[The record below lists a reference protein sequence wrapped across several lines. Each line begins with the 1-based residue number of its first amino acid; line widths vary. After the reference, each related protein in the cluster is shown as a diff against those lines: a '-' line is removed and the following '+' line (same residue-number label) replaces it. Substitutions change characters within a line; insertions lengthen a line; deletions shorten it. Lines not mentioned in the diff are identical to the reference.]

1 MGELHPDSVI
11 EPFEA
16 YAYRAGY
23 VVALVVGVLLLVVSV
38 AVLIGAWPSGTLP
51 GFLGFLPHQ
60 FWGVLGILYVSTMGL
75 NILRLTLSPKPAL
88 SFSEDGVLNRTYL
101 SSGTLVPWE
110 DILEVKKTR
119 FPGVRTIVLRDPA
132 AFRRRQP
139 LLGRFIMRLTT
150 VLGLGPLPIHMWQLN
165 ARWVEVESRLE
176 DGLQASQLRSVR
188 QQQLLEGER

>member
-1 MGELHPDSVI
+1 MGESHPNSVI

-16 YAYRAGY
+16 YAYRAGF
-23 VVALVVGVLLLVVSV
+23 VVALVAAVLLVVASV
-38 AVLIGAWPSGTLP
+38 DVLIGGWPSGGLP

-60 FWGVLGILYVSTMGL
+60 FWGILGTLYFSTMGL
-75 NILRLTLSPKPAL
+75 NILRLALSPKPAL

-110 DILEVKKTR
+110 DILEIKKTR

-132 AFRRRQP
+132 AFRRRQT
-139 LLGRFIMRLTT
+139 LMGRFIMRVTT
-150 VLGLGPLPIHMWQLN
+150 IVGLGLLPIHMWQLK
-165 ARWVEVESRLE
+165 ARRAEVESRLE
-176 DGLQASQLRSVR
+176 DGLEASQLQVVQ